1 MQQCSEDRISELVVL
16 MSYVHILNNNF
27 IDIIK
32 TYDEELRSDEASY
45 MGGRQ

>member
-1 MQQCSEDRISELVVL
+1 